1 MSGIGEARIR
11 VPDRVV
17 KGDLIVVNAIISH
30 PMDTGFFRDADGQ
43 PIPAYFIKGVVVT
56 YGDLE
61 VARFM
66 WTSGISRD
74 PIVSFTLKADR
85 EAPVT
90 MTWTDNRGGVFRQS
104 ADIKF
109 VSARSARASP
119 SSYFWRS
126 LPAPRAVSCPSASLR
141 RAFTP
146 WWVTPDVVSRVA
158 PMPDSS

>member
-1 MSGIGEARIR
+1 MSGTGEARIR

-43 PIPAYFIKGVVVT
+43 PIPAYFINDVVVI
-56 YGDLE
+56 YGDQE

-90 MTWTDNRGGVFRQS
+90 MTWTDNKGDVFRQS

-109 VSARSARASP
+109 ASA
-119 SSYFWRS
+119 
-126 LPAPRAVSCPSASLR
+126 
-141 RAFTP
+141 
-146 WWVTPDVVSRVA
+146 
-158 PMPDSS
+158 